1 MTSIFDKDN
10 DRQPS
15 PWPCAPVLPS
25 ALQADPPGRIG
36 VYDSGVGG
44 VSVLRA
50 IRAALPRE
58 SLIYVADSGL
68 APYGDRTPE
77 ALQARAEQ
85 VADFFVRQQVKALVL
100 ACNTISVI
108 AAANLRAKF
117 SLPIVAME
125 PAIKPAALVTITRTI
140 LVMATANT
148 VRSQSVARLCAEFGG
163 NVRILLQAC
172 PGLVECVERGEFTS
186 AATLEL
192 VASYVRPGIEAGAD
206 TIVLGC
212 THYAFLAAQ
221 IADIAGPGVTI
232 IESSVAVARQ
242 LSRVNQALPLPEQ
255 AWHPTAFYT
264 SGPPHSLSA
273 FLTSVSEEHTEIQ
286 SLPLSHTE

>member
-1 MTSIFDKDN
+1 MTSTFNAGN
-10 DRQPS
+10 DQQPS
-15 PWPCAPVLPS
+15 LLSCVPALPAAP
-25 ALQADPPGRIG
+25 QADLAGRIG

-77 ALQARAEQ
+77 TLQARAEQ

-100 ACNTISVI
+100 ACNTISVV
-108 AAANLRAKF
+108 AAATLRAKF

-125 PAIKPAALVTITRTI
+125 PAIKPAVIATRSRTV

-148 VRSQSVARLCAEFGG
+148 VRSQSVARLCAEFGRD
-163 NVRILLQAC
+163 VRILLQAC
-172 PGLVECVERGEFTS
+172 PGLVERIERGDFTS
-186 AATLEL
+186 PATLEL
-192 VASYVRPGIEAGAD
+192 VTSYVRPGIEAGAD

-221 IADIAGPGVTI
+221 IAGVAGPGVTI
-232 IESSVAVARQ
+232 IESSIAVARQ
-242 LSRVNQALPLPEQ
+242 LARVNPALPLPEQ
-255 AWHPTAFYT
+255 AWHPTSFYT
-264 SGPPHSLSA
+264 SGSPHSLAA
-273 FLTSVSEEHTEIQ
+273 FLANISEEHTGIHD
-286 SLPLSHTE
+286 LPIGRPE